1 MHSVFESFKEDPDKS
16 FILNYAPIFAEL
28 KASQQGLIAQK
39 SKVIHYNKGD
49 IVYQQHDSPD
59 AFYCLISGRVKIF
72 TTEAGREQ
80 ALEYLTCGKY
90 FGIISLL
97 TSEPHSVTAQAINDS
112 KILKIAK
119 EDFQALLSKIPKL
132 AIDLSK
138 TLSRRLRK
146 KGLSEKKIF
155 ESNIISIFSISLGVN
170 RTIYVGNLSL
180 SLKKETDKKIILVD
194 VSDESKESSS
204 VRELLMA
211 EIGADR
217 HPWLQLDTLQLPKER
232 VKEAIFQD
240 ATSGIN
246 ILTVRYEPKDSI
258 YVDSLNALLTY
269 LTGDYHYI
277 IVNLSLAMDAMVF
290 QVLNQSDI
298 IHIITDC
305 DTPNLE
311 KTKAFILDL
320 FEKVKY
326 PQEKIKIII
335 NTKEEEICS
344 VYEEA
349 ASLLN
354 YKIYA
359 TLPLLEEAG
368 TASLDQLSRVV
379 FRQPHCEYAKIIKR
393 ISREIGDVRVGL
405 ALSGGAAFG
414 LAHIGVIKVLEKEGI
429 PIDMVTGVSMGAFV
443 GALWAAGLNSS
454 QIEKIVLQ
462 YNNKKVFRSL
472 IDLCFPKLAFAKGR
486 KIRALLEKHINRKTF
501 QDIKFPFKVV
511 ACNLNRRQ
519 QVIYDTGALVDAV
532 MASIAIPGVFAPAR
546 VNGDLIVD
554 GGIIEP
560 VPVGTLVRSGIKK
573 IIAVNVLPS
582 PENVI
587 QSYELKRR
595 QMEEEKREAQAKG
608 LLSRIA
614 YNLGLR
620 LQKMVSP
627 NILDI
632 IVNSFQTT
640 EYVMSQTDCQ
650 KADIVIR
657 PMVVGIDWFDFFK
670 PEPLIRKGEEE
681 TNNYLSAIKNLVSE

>member
-1 MHSVFESFKEDPDKS
+1 MHSVFESFKGDPDKS

-28 KASQQGLIAQK
+28 KPAQQGLIAQK
-39 SKVIHYNKGD
+39 SRVIHYNKGD
-49 IVYQQHDSPD
+49 IVYQQHDSAD

-72 TTEAGREQ
+72 TAEAGKEQ

-155 ESNIISIFSISLGVN
+155 ESNIISIFSISLGAN
-170 RTIYVGNLSL
+170 RTIYASNLSL
-180 SLKKETDKKIILVD
+180 SLKKETDKNIILVD

-204 VRELLMA
+204 VRELLLT

-217 HPWLQLDTLQLPKER
+217 HPRLQLDMLQLPKER
-232 VKEAIFQD
+232 VMEAIFQD

-246 ILTVRYEPKDSI
+246 ILTVRSNPKDSI
-258 YVDSLNALLTY
+258 YVESLNALLTY

-277 IVNLSLAMDAMVF
+277 IVNLSVAMDAMVF

-298 IHIITDC
+298 VHIITDC

-320 FEKVKY
+320 FAKVKY

-335 NTKEEEICS
+335 STKEEEICS

-349 ASLLN
+349 AGELN

-359 TLPLLEEAG
+359 TLPLLEEAD
-368 TASLDQLSRVV
+368 AVSLSQLSRVV
-379 FRQPHCEYAKIIKR
+379 FQQPHCEYAKIIKR

-429 PIDMVTGVSMGAFV
+429 PIDMVAGASMGAFV
-443 GALWAAGLNSS
+443 GALWASGLNSS
-454 QIEKIVLQ
+454 EIENCVLQ
-462 YNNKKVFRSL
+462 YNNKKVFRAL

-614 YNLGLR
+614 HNLRLR

-627 NILDI
+627 NILDV

-670 PEPLIRKGEEE
+670 PEPLIKKGEEE
-681 TNNYLSAIKNLVSE
+681 TNNSLSAIKNLVNE

>member
-28 KASQQGLIAQK
+28 KASQKDLIAQK

-49 IVYQQHDSPD
+49 IVYRQHDSPD

-72 TTEAGREQ
+72 TAEAGREQ

-119 EDFQALLSKIPKL
+119 EDFQMLLSKIPKL
-132 AIDLSK
+132 AIDLSQ

-146 KGLSEKKIF
+146 KDLSEKKIF
-155 ESNIISIFSISLGVN
+155 ESSIISVFGAVRGIG
-170 RTIYVGNLSL
+170 RTTYAANLALSL
-180 SLKKETDKKIILVD
+180 RKETNKDIILVD
-194 VSDESKESSS
+194 VSKSANE
-204 VRELLMA
+204 VCLAL
-211 EIGADR
+211 G
-217 HPWLQLDTLQLPKER
+217 LDTRLENFPIIKLDTPFPIDSFIKAALLKEP
-232 VKEAIFQD
+232 A
-240 ATSGIN
+240 SGISILN
-246 ILTVRYEPKDSI
+246 ISHDNASTADARN
-258 YVDSLNALLTY
+258 LNALLTQ
-269 LTGDYHYI
+269 LTNDYHYV
-277 IVNLSLAMDAMVF
+277 IVDLPTAMDEVIFEA
-290 QVLNQSDI
+290 LKQSDI
-298 IHIITDC
+298 INIITDYNV
-305 DTPNLE
+305 DNLTQ
-311 KTKAFILDL
+311 TKALILEL
-320 FEKVKY
+320 FEKVNY
-326 PQEKIKIII
+326 PQEKIKVII
-335 NTKEEEICS
+335 NERKES
-344 VYEEA
+344 K
-349 ASLLN
+349 SLAYAQVFKLLDYN
-354 YKIYA
+354 IYA
-359 TLPLLEEAG
+359 TLPVFWEIDRLDSLTGKVVWDEPAG
-368 TASLDQLSRVV
+368 
-379 FRQPHCEYAKIIKR
+379 EYAQAIRR
-393 ISREIGDVRVGL
+393 IARELGDVRVGL

-429 PIDMVTGVSMGAFV
+429 PIDMVAGASMGAFV
-443 GALWAAGLNSS
+443 GALWASGLNSS
-454 QIEKIVLQ
+454 EIEKIVLQ
-462 YNNKKVFRSL
+462 YNNKKVFRAL

-486 KIRALLEKHINRKTF
+486 KIRALLEKHIGRKTF

-511 ACNLNRRQ
+511 ACNLNRREE
-519 QVIYDTGALVDAV
+519 VIYDSGVLVDAV

-582 PENVI
+582 PGNIV
-587 QSYELKRR
+587 QSYELKHRH
-595 QMEEEKREAQAKG
+595 MEEEKREAQAKG

-670 PEPLIRKGEEE
+670 PEPLIKKGEEE
-681 TNNYLSAIKNLVSE
+681 ANKSLAAIKNLVNE

>member
-1 MHSVFESFKEDPDKS
+1 MNSLSESFKEDPDKS

-28 KASQQGLIAQK
+28 NPSQQGLIIHK
-39 SKVIHYNKGD
+39 SKVIQYNKGD
-49 IVYQQHDSPD
+49 VVYRQHDSAD

-72 TTEAGREQ
+72 TAEAGREQ

-112 KILKIAK
+112 KILRIAK

-132 AIDLSK
+132 AIDLSR

-146 KGLSEKKIF
+146 KDLSEKKIF
-155 ESNIISIFSISLGVN
+155 ESNIISIFSISPQDN
-170 RTIYVGNLSL
+170 RTIYATNLSAG
-180 SLKKETDKKIILVD
+180 LKKETHKNIILVD
-194 VSDESKESSS
+194 VSDEAKETHS
-204 VRELLMA
+204 VRELLLT
-211 EIGADR
+211 EVGADR
-217 HPWLQLDTLQLPKER
+217 YPQLRLDTLQFPKDT
-232 VKEAIFQD
+232 VKEAIIQD
-240 ATSGIN
+240 LASGIN
-246 ILTVRYEPKDSI
+246 LLTVRYNPKDSI
-258 YVDSLNALLTY
+258 YAESLNALLTY

-277 IVNLSLAMDAMVF
+277 IVNLSVAMDEMVF

-305 DTPNLE
+305 DNHNLE
-311 KTKAFILDL
+311 KTKTFILDL
-320 FEKVKY
+320 FAKVKY

-335 NTKEEEICS
+335 STKEEEIRS
-344 VYEEA
+344 VYEKAEG
-349 ASLLN
+349 LLN

-368 TASLDQLSRVV
+368 QVSLGQLSRVV
-379 FRQPHCEYAKIIKR
+379 FQEPHSEYAKIIKR

-429 PIDMVTGVSMGAFV
+429 PIDMVAGASMGAFV

-454 QIEKIVLQ
+454 EIEKIVLK

-472 IDLCFPKLAFAKGR
+472 IDLCFPKLAFAKGK

-519 QVIYDTGALVDAV
+519 AVIYDSGDLVDAV

-595 QMEEEKREAQAKG
+595 HAQEEKRQAQAKG

-614 YNLGLR
+614 YNLRLR

-627 NILDI
+627 NILDV

-640 EYVMSQTDCQ
+640 EYVISQTDCQ

-657 PMVVGIDWFDFFK
+657 PAVVGIDWFDFFK
-670 PEPLIRKGEEE
+670 AEPLIKKGEEE
-681 TNNYLSAIKNLVSE
+681 TNNSLSAIKNLVNE